1 MTGSAPSPAPLAA
14 FRAPVCCRRSAQAV
28 TLTGA
33 AADPA
38 GEPLILTLITST
50 AADLPGSLGDVT
62 VVAVAEHRYRIASA
76 SRSWVVEATSVHL
89 HHDVGDAF
97 YRAIP
102 PRPVPLKKRLFWAAV
117 LALASTRAGKRLLL
131 SLRRH
136 T

>member
-1 MTGSAPSPAPLAA
+1 MTGSDPSPSPLAA
-14 FRAPVCCRRSAQAV
+14 LRSPVSCRRTAQAV

-38 GEPLILTLITST
+38 GERLILTLITST
-50 AADLPGSLGDVT
+50 AADLPGSLADVT
-62 VVAVAEHRYRIASA
+62 VVEIAEHRYRIASA

-102 PRPVPLKKRLFWAAV
+102 PRTVPLKKRVFWAAV

-131 SLRRH
+131 SLRRQR
-136 T
+136 